1 MPLECYLLFVAK
13 KMGTEPF
20 FFLGSVIRISF
31 EKQFLRIES
40 DFLMFLRKWEHALLL
55 FLSFWMM
62 KNCFIKQLSNKTRS
76 KIWIKEQGLKWTG
89 SYQVI
94 GFMAI
99 TLATIKFVYKKSQ
112 ESTKILFYLLQEA
125 AVDIVQKM
133 EPKEASNVFADV
145 CFCNTFS
152 LFNYQQGF

>member
-89 SYQVI
+89 SYQVM

-99 TLATIKFVYKKSQ
+99 TLATIKSVHKKSQ
-112 ESTKILFYLLQEA
+112 ESTKILFYLFAGSSCGHSTKDGTKGSLKCIRGCMLLQHF
-125 AVDIVQKM
+125 Q
-133 EPKEASNVFADV
+133 P
-145 CFCNTFS
+145 
-152 LFNYQQGF
+152 LYQQGF